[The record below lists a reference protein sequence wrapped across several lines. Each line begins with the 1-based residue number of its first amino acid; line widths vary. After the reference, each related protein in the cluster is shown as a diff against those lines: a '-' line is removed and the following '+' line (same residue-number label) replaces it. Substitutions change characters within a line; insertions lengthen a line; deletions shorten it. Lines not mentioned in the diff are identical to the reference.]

1 MLTPAFSLEQDKT
14 FLTIIIKAPFAKIS
28 ETEVFVEENDF
39 KFFSKPY
46 FLRLTLPGNLIEDG
60 REKADYKSDTGEF
73 HITFPKETPGQ
84 EFEGLD
90 MITKLLAPK
99 GKTSAEGPLI
109 QVVDEAESNQA
120 QPLED
125 EEFDWRIEQQ
135 PYVEPVSPL
144 SAPKYGFANQKFGV
158 FARLQEDL
166 VGIVDCPDPDKH
178 TLAERRER
186 RLKAE
191 TEKFDEDHY
200 IGDLYEDSIIVM
212 LLQYQPDWSEEMEV
226 VSKSTP
232 VELAVTFTDDEK
244 EVMRKLPKKEYLL
257 ESGEETAVYLGL
269 VDIMFAYVY
278 NHRTTEGEN
287 QCESGW
293 TVSKLSSTLSWLE
306 VFTNLQDVLVSSYRR
321 ALCYPLFRNWKLCTK
336 IQQDLVT
343 IFRLGRRRLLKCLL
357 EIRNILLDQD
367 CRYVLNDLYITDY
380 CVWIQS
386 ASSKRL
392 ESLADAIEKTVV
404 SKADVDLDLVEVER
418 IAKVALESDS
428 DESDVDKVT
437 GKLSGVSL
445 NNELDESD
453 TTETEDENADSDDIT
468 SETDDAITQ
477 NDLHRNSERCEA
489 KGSEVKKN
497 TKKLIEEI

>member
-200 IGDLYEDSIIVM
+200 I
-212 LLQYQPDWSEEMEV
+212 
-226 VSKSTP
+226 
-232 VELAVTFTDDEK
+232 
-244 EVMRKLPKKEYLL
+244 
-257 ESGEETAVYLGL
+257 
-269 VDIMFAYVY
+269 
-278 NHRTTEGEN
+278 
-287 QCESGW
+287 
-293 TVSKLSSTLSWLE
+293 
-306 VFTNLQDVLVSSYRR
+306 R